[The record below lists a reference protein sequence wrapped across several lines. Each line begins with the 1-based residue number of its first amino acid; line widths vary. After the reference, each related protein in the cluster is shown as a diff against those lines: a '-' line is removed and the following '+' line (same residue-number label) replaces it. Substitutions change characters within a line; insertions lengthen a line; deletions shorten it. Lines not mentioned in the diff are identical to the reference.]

1 MSSRLAEPAVT
12 LSAIIWQAVL
22 MLKFYTV
29 VINPGLGLDYRTVH
43 PSSFPYK
50 RFRCL
55 NYQNAVTA
63 VLAGK
68 LEPQSCTV
76 ETRSAKGNNADEEI
90 VFTQDTFW
98 FNFAVFNYNLIRA
111 VVVIPYCFLWK

>member
-1 MSSRLAEPAVT
+1 
-12 LSAIIWQAVL
+12 

-68 LEPQSCTV
+68 LEPQRCTV
-76 ETRSAKGNNADEEI
+76 ETRAAKGNNADEEI
-90 VFTQDTFW
+90 VFTQDTFC

-111 VVVIPYCFLWK
+111 VVFIPYCFLWK